1 MVDLADLIP
10 AEEAARLYG
19 ISPRG
24 LRKRVALGQ
33 CPGPIRF
40 GAGGARYRE
49 SEILRWL
56 QETPPPRRGRKPR
69 PVIAGC

>member
-10 AEEAARLYG
+10 SSEAAALMG
-19 ISPRG
+19 ITTRG
-24 LRKRVALGQ
+24 LRKRVARGQ
-33 CPGPIRF
+33 CPAPIRF
-40 GAGGARYRE
+40 GLKGCRYRE